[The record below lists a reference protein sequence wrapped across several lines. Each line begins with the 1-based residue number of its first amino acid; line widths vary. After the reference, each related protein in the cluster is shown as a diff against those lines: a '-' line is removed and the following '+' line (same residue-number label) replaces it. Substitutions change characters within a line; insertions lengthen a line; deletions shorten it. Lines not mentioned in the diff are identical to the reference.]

1 MNFLYKYS
9 TFEDTKELNYH
20 VKQHVNKHYYDM
32 TKTER
37 GVLYAIAQYA
47 VVKDG
52 ACKLRVI
59 TLAKALDKTERTIY
73 RALNT
78 LIELGIIDRINTT
91 REKSGGQ
98 GANIYRILPYVIP
111 EMSDGEEVAKPTQA
125 SDEPIENE
133 TETINLLSY
142 SSNTYDSIDAH
153 NNDKQSQVTAEQVIH
168 ESIANNTPKPIVELL
183 SPFFYGSE
191 LYKYVGI
198 IFKAKYR
205 PFVNLR
211 IEEHLS
217 DFKACIYDVI
227 RRHKAGHV
235 RNLEAYLYKSIQ
247 ALSRRLFMQ
256 QAESDAI

>member
-1 MNFLYKYS
+1 MNFLYEYS
-9 TFEDTKELNYH
+9 TFEDTQELNYH

-37 GVLYAIAQYA
+37 DVLYAISQYA
-47 VVKDG
+47 VAKDG

-59 TLAKALDKTERTIY
+59 TLAQALDKSERTIY

-78 LIELGIIDRINTT
+78 LMELGIINRINTT

-98 GANIYRILPYVIP
+98 GANIYVILPYVIP
-111 EMSDGEEVAKPTQA
+111 QMSDREVDAKPTQA
-125 SDEPIENE
+125 SDETIENE

-142 SSNTYDSIDAH
+142 SSNTDDSTPT
-153 NNDKQSQVTAEQVIH
+153 VEQVIH

-205 PFVNLR
+205 PYVNLR

-227 RRHKAGHV
+227 RRHKAGHI

-247 ALSRRLFMQ
+247 ALSRRLFME
-256 QAESDAI
+256 QAQSDAI